1 MYRRLTHSQFFCR
14 YPLSSPIPIPVRH
27 RFPTSS
33 LPAFLMQDTD
43 DPLVPDVAHLYKT
56 NKAQYEQNARNF
68 TLKNAV

>member
-1 MYRRLTHSQFFCR
+1 
-14 YPLSSPIPIPVRH
+14 
-27 RFPTSS
+27 
-33 LPAFLMQDTD
+33 MQDTD